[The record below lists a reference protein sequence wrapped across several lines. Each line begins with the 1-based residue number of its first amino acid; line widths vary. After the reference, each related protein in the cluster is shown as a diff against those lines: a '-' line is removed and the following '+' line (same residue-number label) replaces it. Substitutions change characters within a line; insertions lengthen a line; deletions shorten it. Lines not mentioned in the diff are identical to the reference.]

1 RIGWL
6 SYFIALVVVHIVIS
20 IVQFV
25 LLIIP
30 GIGILLLFLLSPAFV
45 IFYWRYITLI
55 YDSAQPGA
63 QQVTGTTGG

>member
-1 RIGWL
+1 
-6 SYFIALVVVHIVIS
+6 VIS